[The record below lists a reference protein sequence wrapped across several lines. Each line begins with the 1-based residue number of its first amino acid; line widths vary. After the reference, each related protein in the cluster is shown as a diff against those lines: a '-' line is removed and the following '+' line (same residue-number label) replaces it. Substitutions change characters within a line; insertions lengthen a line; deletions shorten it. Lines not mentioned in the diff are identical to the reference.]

1 MRPLTF
7 ICAYYENHG
16 MLVEQQRIWKNYP
29 IDWRR
34 ELHVIVVDDC
44 STRHPAI
51 EAVEKDDLG
60 LASFRLYRID
70 EKRMW
75 NWLAC
80 RNLGMAECSTEW
92 ALMTDIDHGL
102 PGRTL
107 HSLLTMDLN
116 PLHAYRFG
124 RVSMPNL
131 EKDKP
136 HPDSYLM
143 TVEMFNQVGGY
154 DERFSGNYG
163 SSGEF
168 RDRLS
173 IGDGPYQNHADALE
187 QRNDLVLVRYPRDVI
202 PDASTPEF
210 DADGVKM
217 RKRPDEGKAVAD
229 IRRER
234 NALPIW
240 ETKRLTFP
248 WTRLI

>member
-1 MRPLTF
+1 MRELTPLATYF
-7 ICAYYENHG
+7 ENAC
-16 MLVEQQRIWKNYP
+16 MLQEHQRIWKNYP
-29 IDWRR
+29 PDWRR

-44 STRHPAI
+44 STEKPAI
-51 EAVEKDDLG
+51 DAISGEDLG

-70 EKRMW
+70 EKRKW

-80 RNLGMAECSTEW
+80 RNLGMAECQTEW

-107 HSLLTMDLN
+107 HSLLTMELN
-116 PLHAYRFG
+116 PMHAYRLS

-131 EKDKP
+131 DPYKS
-136 HPDSYLM
+136 HPDSYLL

-154 DERFSGNYG
+154 DERFAGNYG

-173 IGDGPYQNHADALE
+173 IGEGPYKDHADAFVQL
-187 QRNDLVLVRYPRDVI
+187 NDMPLVRYPREVI
-202 PDASTPEF
+202 PDASCPEF
-210 DADGVKM
+210 DAAGVPL
-217 RKRPDEGKAVAD
+217 RKRKDEGEAIAR
-229 IRRER
+229 IRAER

-240 ETKRLTFP
+240 ETKRLSLQ